1 MLQGRSVGRED
12 IGVLTFYDAQNKCVT
27 RSCDMRGTTVANV
40 DGFQG
45 SERPVMILSTVR
57 TTRSGHIGF
66 TKDPR
71 RINVALTRAQRGLIV
86 IGDFHALHAGD
97 TYGHW
102 KSWLEQVPVF
112 DSELVRVWRLSP
124 QSGTSHTDD
133 NRKTQAPLQDACARM
148 PCRWRRNFS

>member
-1 MLQGRSVGRED
+1 MSRLRAPRGFPWAEESSIAFIHVDGKESQSGSSFYNEAEAKIVCTVRDALLQGRSVGRED

-57 TTRSGHIGF
+57 TTRTGHIGF

-97 TYGHW
+97 TYGH
-102 KSWLEQVPVF
+102 
-112 DSELVRVWRLSP
+112 
-124 QSGTSHTDD
+124 
-133 NRKTQAPLQDACARM
+133 
-148 PCRWRRNFS
+148 